1 VKTRTIP
8 NLIRTDIWILIR
20 AAFGFAALF
29 VLATP
34 AAIAQINENAPA
46 NRTDTNAA
54 ASAGESPNLDQQARA
69 FEQATE
75 KIRAECVQGRR
86 IICGR
91 IVKILADGL
100 VVDSGY
106 TNLMRA
112 PLNKSWLIPGTV
124 EATRAT
130 DLIETKEPGSV
141 CVGQIFLTD
150 VPKSRARAPKP
161 YDYVLI
167 QAYPD
172 GQYTYTSVGSIQRT
186 VRRFSA
192 SLANAIRVNR
202 TAAGINPPSFAPS
215 K

>member
-1 VKTRTIP
+1 VSTRAIH
-8 NLIRTDIWILIR
+8 NLIRTGIWLLIW
-20 AAFGFAALF
+20 AALGSAALF
-29 VLATP
+29 FLATP
-34 AAIAQINENAPA
+34 AAIAQIIGSTPT
-46 NRTDTNAA
+46 NRADTNAA
-54 ASAGESPNLDQQARA
+54 VLAGESSNLDQQARA

-75 KIRAECVQGRR
+75 KIRTECVQGRR

-124 EATRAT
+124 EATRAA

-141 CVGQIFLTD
+141 CVGQVFLTD

-172 GQYTYTSVGSIQRT
+172 GQYTYTSVGTIQRT
-186 VRRFSA
+186 VRQFSA

-202 TAAGINPPSFAPS
+202 TAAGIKPPSFSPP